1 MKYTTEIKSMDN
13 FNAWSG
19 AKDTLQTIREHNKIK
34 DLEYMLEELFQET
47 TPTET
52 EINDFLW
59 FEDEYIFES
68 LGIEIE

>member
-1 MKYTTEIKSMDN
+1 MKYTTEINSMNN

-19 AKDTLQTIREHNKIK
+19 AVDTLNTIREHDKIE
-34 DLEYMLEELFQET
+34 DLEYMLEDLFHDR

-59 FEDEYIFES
+59 FEDEYIFEH

>member
-1 MKYTTEIKSMDN
+1 MKYTTEISMRN

-19 AKDTLQTIREHNKIK
+19 GKDTLETIIEHDKIE
-34 DLEYMLEELFQET
+34 DLEYMLEELFYDK
-47 TPTET
+47 TPTEA

-59 FEDEYIFES
+59 FDDEFIFKS

>member
-1 MKYTTEIKSMDN
+1 MKYTTEINSMNN

-19 AKDTLQTIREHNKIK
+19 AVDTLNTIREHDKIE
-34 DLEYMLEELFQET
+34 DLEYMLEDLFHDR

-59 FEDEYIFES
+59 FESEYIYTN
-68 LGIEIE
+68 LNIEI

>member
-1 MKYTTEIKSMDN
+1 MKYTTEISIRN

-19 AKDTLQTIREHNKIK
+19 AVDTLETIREHNRLD
-34 DLEYMLEELFQET
+34 DLEYMIEELFYDR

-59 FEDEYIFES
+59 FEDEYIYEH